1 MTFPHLVSLA
11 RSALV
16 ALFIYYISYH
26 QAIEG
31 FIVFFIAGATDGL
44 DGFIARTFHQK
55 SKLGAILDPAGDK
68 LLMAASYIL
77 LTVSSLGY
85 THTIPVWLTACVF
98 GRDLLIV
105 SASFI
110 LIRFM
115 DTAQEEIHVT
125 ILGKVT
131 TIFQMGVLL
140 LVLFLNWKGIPWEP
154 VRWFYGVTFGVTV
167 LSGIH
172 YTARGIRLLQQHKR
186 K

>member
-1 MTFPHLVSLA
+1 
-11 RSALV
+11 
-16 ALFIYYISYH
+16 
-26 QAIEG
+26 
-31 FIVFFIAGATDGL
+31 
-44 DGFIARTFHQK
+44 
-55 SKLGAILDPAGDK
+55 
-68 LLMAASYIL
+68 MAASYIL

-154 VRWFYGVTFGVTV
+154 VRWLYMVTFGVTV

-172 YTARGIRLLQQHKR
+172 YTARGIRLLQRHNK